1 MRSLILAVFLIPP
14 VYAVE
19 FDGKSIHLSPEE
31 AAKCMMEGGCAVI
44 SRKDFE
50 EAAVSIYQEGFMDGE
65 KAASQSCKK
74 TDWRKMA
81 LDEGY
86 GIAVKREGWD
96 G

>member
-1 MRSLILAVFLIPP
+1 MRSLILADFLIPSA
-14 VYAVE
+14 YAVE
-19 FDGKSIHLSPEE
+19 FDGQSIHLSTEE
-31 AAKCMMEGGCAVI
+31 VAKCMMEGGCAVI

-50 EAAVSIYQEGFMDGE
+50 EAAAAIYQEGFMEGE

-81 LDEGY
+81 
-86 GIAVKREGWD
+86 KREGWD